1 MRAQGQQYP
10 VGTAQ
15 GFGACLA
22 GGVHRSQRLVGR
34 RGRERAVE
42 PVVEPQFA
50 VEVQLGMLY
59 GRLVRIAAQRGGD
72 GERVEQDAR
81 GVCDDAEP
89 GFGEPSRD
97 VFGEAGTEGQDAVPV
112 SDFSPRGAQCRFRC
126 GIS

>member
-1 MRAQGQQYP
+1 M
-10 VGTAQ
+10 
-15 GFGACLA
+15 
-22 GGVHRSQRLVGR
+22 
-34 RGRERAVE
+34 E

-89 GFGEPSRD
+89 GFGERPAMCSAKQEPRARMR
-97 VFGEAGTEGQDAVPV
+97 FPYPIFT
-112 SDFSPRGAQCRFRC
+112 PRGAMS
-126 GIS
+126 ISVRNFIGQKYKFYIFAV

>member
-1 MRAQGQQYP
+1 M
-10 VGTAQ
+10 
-15 GFGACLA
+15 
-22 GGVHRSQRLVGR
+22 
-34 RGRERAVE
+34 E

-97 VFGEAGTEGQDAVPV
+97 VFGEAGTEGQD
-112 SDFSPRGAQCRFRC
+112 RGSRIPIFTPEGRNVRFRC
-126 GIS
+126 WNFMKGKRLQFYIFAV

>member
-1 MRAQGQQYP
+1 M
-10 VGTAQ
+10 
-15 GFGACLA
+15 
-22 GGVHRSQRLVGR
+22 
-34 RGRERAVE
+34 E

-59 GRLVRIAAQRGGD
+59 GCLVRIAAQRGGD
-72 GERVEQDAR
+72 GEGVEQDAR

-112 SDFSPRGAQCRFRC
+112 SDFHPEGAMS
-126 GIS
+126 ISVRNFIGQKYKFYIFAV